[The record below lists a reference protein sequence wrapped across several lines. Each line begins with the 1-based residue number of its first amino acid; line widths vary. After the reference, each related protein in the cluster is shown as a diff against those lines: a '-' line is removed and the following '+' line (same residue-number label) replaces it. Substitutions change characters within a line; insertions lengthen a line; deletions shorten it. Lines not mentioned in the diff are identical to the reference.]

1 MPYPQLPTPDMT
13 PEVTQLE
20 KDKIRVK
27 GLLAMWK
34 VEITDPKIKKVCLEM
49 YRAGAK
55 DQLLK
60 DELAQE
66 KN

>member
-20 KDKIRVK
+20 KDKKRVK

-49 YRAGAK
+49 YRVGAI
-55 DQLLK
+55 DQK
-60 DELAQE
+60 LADQME
-66 KN
+66 IN